1 MRSANDTRANSAD
14 QDRNGKPQTRVKPK
28 RFLFLALVLLGFA
41 FYFSTHPERLPD
53 WSKLRWPYFIPVIG
67 LSILANLTAAFGWHA
82 ILKNFQIQLGHF
94 QVVRIF
100 ILGRTLNLISPQG
113 GTLYAALSLKS
124 SAGLDYSKYAAAMTA
139 SLWLDL
145 TLASLSAAIVLM
157 LSQPSGH
164 PLLGWLFLAAFLLS
178 IVGVRLTLMLSR
190 SAKWEKLPLIPKRT
204 WAKIREVT
212 CLAAALVGNIRL
224 CLVFGSWALANTIIH
239 GFRLWLCFAMV
250 EAWIPWSQAFATT
263 ILVKASNTVA
273 ITPGNIGI
281 VEAIVGFMGSSFG
294 LSAGAA
300 VLAGLTYRFASYI
313 GLLGTS
319 LCFIALHSDSTNTP
333 Q

>member
-1 MRSANDTRANSAD
+1 MRSENEIPLRTADRERNAKKRKRAN
-14 QDRNGKPQTRVKPK
+14 PK
-28 RFLFLALVLLGFA
+28 RFLFLALVLFGFVL
-41 FYFSTHPERLPD
+41 YFANHPERLPD
-53 WSKLRWPYFIPVIG
+53 WNQLRWQYFIPVIG

-82 ILKNFQIQLGHF
+82 ILKNCHVQLGHL

-113 GTLYAALSLKS
+113 GTLYAAVSLKS
-124 SAGLDYSKYAAAMTA
+124 DCGLGYRQYAAAMTA

-145 TLASLSAAIVLM
+145 TLASLTVAIALM
-157 LSQPSGH
+157 ASQPSDH
-164 PLLGWLFLAAFLLS
+164 RFLFWLFLAAFLLS
-178 IVGVRLTLMLSR
+178 VVGMRLILMLSP
-190 SAKWEKLPLIPKRT
+190 STKWEQLPLIPPQIGAR
-204 WAKIREVT
+204 IGE
-212 CLAAALVGNIRL
+212 LAGLVAELVGNIRL
-224 CLVFGSWALANTIIH
+224 CLAFGGWALANTVIH

-281 VEAIVGFMGSSFG
+281 VEAIVGLMGSRFG

-300 VLAGLTYRFASYI
+300 VLAGLAYRFASYI

-319 LCFIALHSDSTNTP
+319 LCFIVFKYDTTKTP